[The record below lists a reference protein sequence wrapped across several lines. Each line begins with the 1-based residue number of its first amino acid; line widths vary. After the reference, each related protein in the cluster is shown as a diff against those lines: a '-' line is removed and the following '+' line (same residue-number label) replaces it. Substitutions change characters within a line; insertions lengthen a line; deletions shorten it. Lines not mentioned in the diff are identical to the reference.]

1 MDAILNPLGG
11 LLLRA
16 LPTFLL
22 VLVLHFYLKRVFFA
36 PLDKV
41 LEARRQAT
49 EGARNAAHKS
59 LETAS
64 RKASE
69 YEAAIRAARG
79 EMYKEQERT
88 RRDWRQQQ
96 ASAIEESRRNAS
108 EMVKQARVQLAA
120 EAADA
125 KQSLA
130 TESEL
135 LAGAITESILRGS
148 RT

>member
-1 MDAILNPLGG
+1 MDAILTALGG

-22 VLVLHFYLKRVFFA
+22 LLALHFYMKRMFFR

-49 EGARNAAHKS
+49 EGSRNAAQASLDAASQKS
-59 LETAS
+59 A
-64 RKASE
+64 E
-69 YEAAIRAARG
+69 YEGAIRAARG
-79 EMYKEQERT
+79 ELYKEQEET
-88 RRDWRQQQ
+88 RREWR
-96 ASAIEESRRNAS
+96 EERTAALDQSRRSAS
-108 EMVKQARVQLAA
+108 ETVKQARARIA
-120 EAADA
+120 EEAAQA

-130 TESEL
+130 GESERL
-135 LAGAITESILRGS
+135 AGEIAGAILPGR

>member
-49 EGARNAAHKS
+49 EGARRAAHTS

-79 EMYKEQERT
+79 EMYKEQEKT

-96 ASAIEESRRNAS
+96 AGAIEESRRNAS

-130 TESEL
+130 TQSEL

>member
-49 EGARNAAHKS
+49 EGAR
-59 LETAS
+59 E
-64 RKASE
+64 
-69 YEAAIRAARG
+69 RG
-79 EMYKEQERT
+79 PHEPGDSVPQGLGVRGRHSSGA
-88 RRDWRQQQ
+88 RRD
-96 ASAIEESRRNAS
+96 
-108 EMVKQARVQLAA
+108 V
-120 EAADA
+120 
-125 KQSLA
+125 
-130 TESEL
+130 
-135 LAGAITESILRGS
+135 
-148 RT
+148 